1 MKATTIIHQNNLPFI
16 DLSLLFDLCEDDME
30 SILEMVGVFM
40 DSMNQTIQQLNL
52 SCKAKNAEQVGMYAH
67 KAKSSLSI
75 VQIKPLWQI
84 MDTLEEEARAKIWK
98 QEWISKIQELSTIWQ
113 QIPEILQQ
121 WQQTHIQAQLAQK

>member
-1 MKATTIIHQNNLPFI
+1 MEAKTLIHQNDLPFI
-16 DLSLLFDLCEDDME
+16 DLSLLFDLCEDNME
-30 SILEMVGVFM
+30 PILEMVDIFI
-40 DSMNQTIQQLNL
+40 DSLDQTIEQLNL
-52 SCKAKNAEQVGMYAH
+52 SCKAKNAEQVYMYAH

-98 QEWISKIQELSTIWQ
+98 QDWISRIEKLSTTWQ

-121 WQQTHIQAQLAQK
+121 WKQTHIQIQSLQE